1 MFFLTNYWLILLVP
15 FLIILP
21 IYLYLEHLNK
31 FKPATALKL
40 VISGLCFLSGLLG
53 CLTHSGAVQIGQLLI
68 VCGLAFAFAADYL
81 LQYIKL
87 DMRKFIAGITCFA
100 ITQSC
105 FIASMIMRYG
115 INWPEVVS
123 AAVISL
129 LVLLLMVKQKW
140 QLGRAQVPL
149 SIYTGLLAF
158 MASKAVLGLF
168 SGNINISV
176 ILMAAGGACF
186 LLADICLGLWNYHNG
201 KRIYVNLNWIF
212 YFSAIM
218 LIASS
223 NYPSF
228 MR

>member
-1 MFFLTNYWLILLVP
+1 MFFLTNYWLILLIP
-15 FLIILP
+15 FLILLP

-31 FKPATALKL
+31 FRLATALKL
-40 VISGLCFLSGLLG
+40 VVSGLCFLSGLLG
-53 CLTHSGAVQIGQLLI
+53 CLTHGGAVQTEQLLI
-68 VCGLAFAFAADYL
+68 VCGLAFAFVADYL

-87 DMRKFIAGITCFA
+87 DMRKFIAGIICFA

-115 INWPEVVS
+115 INWPEF
-123 AAVISL
+123 AATAVISL

-140 QLGRAQVPL
+140 QLGRAQIPL
-149 SIYTGLLAF
+149 SIYTVLLAF
-158 MASKAVLGLF
+158 MASKTALGLF
-168 SGNINISV
+168 AGNISISA
-176 ILMAAGGACF
+176 ILMAVGGVCF
-186 LLADICLGLWNYHNG
+186 LLGDICLGLWNYHNG
-201 KRIYVNLNWIF
+201 KRLYVNLNWIF

-223 NYPSF
+223 NYPPF